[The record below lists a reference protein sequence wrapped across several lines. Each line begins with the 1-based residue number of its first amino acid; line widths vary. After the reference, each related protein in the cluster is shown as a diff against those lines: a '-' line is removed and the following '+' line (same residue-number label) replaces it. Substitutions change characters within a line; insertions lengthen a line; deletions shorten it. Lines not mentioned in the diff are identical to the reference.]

1 MQYMPNLSNITSND
15 INQVIIDG
23 TDLYRYIT
31 HTSGQ
36 NGYLSH
42 RDLPTNLQEWNEQ
55 ITGNIEYHFDRFYG
69 PVSGVVNSDAGQS
82 SFVDAFLNAIS
93 ISSYH
98 IVTFGESTVAVYYD
112 NESGMVYIFD
122 SHQRNANGCPDPN
135 GNSVILNFDSIE
147 EFIHYVYSIYMDSL
161 YEITPVHLP
170 WPTFNRHSLPYF
182 NNMNNKDIL
191 TKSCEQIQKNS
202 KLNDVNK
209 VGENV
214 LRTFHS
220 YSKSHVNKKEQK
232 QSRKRRKNNIS
243 CNIQDSINPTNIDS
257 NFSWVFSN
265 FLLNEH
271 LRNPFSN
278 PVVTECVTVNNSSS
292 IDFLSNE
299 SHNKD
304 YELSIRKTPC
314 YACSSCDRI
323 LFSEQIKHIKVET
336 QIMSSVFSNKDELCQ
351 FCYSKIVKKQMPYM
365 CSKENL
371 LDIGNIPNELT
382 CLSKVEK
389 RLISMIQVFMT
400 IIILPGGQFC
410 EKGLVLNLP
419 TNVQTIASQLPND
432 IDSTSLLAVHYLY
445 NHGYAA
451 ANDYKIF
458 ASPSKVKRA
467 LIWLKENNALYSD
480 IDIIMNKNTLYQ
492 NGLDVTE
499 SCSLQNNFDSCS
511 LTPLNTSVPDM
522 NITDCFNKS
531 GIVVPQINDSPVHIY
546 EIDFGEE
553 RAFPWLFPR
562 GLHGFRFKRPL
573 NIPRHMYFKH
583 RLYNKDGL
591 FRKNMTYLLHAAVSV
606 DIALL
611 KSEIGINMRMRKS
624 GTNSAVTAGD
634 VRNIQENS
642 SLKENSYMFMK
653 NIRGTVAY
661 FRNQLY
667 NLLSMF
673 KTLGPPTIFMTLSAD
688 DLHWPE
694 LGMSLFDVEYDD
706 AVNKNNFEGVISDPL
721 ITATHFERRFQ
732 SLMKHIILNGPKPL
746 GEVKDFFARVEFQ
759 NRGSPHIHMFLWVKD
774 LPGDLSKV
782 SITDIENYI
791 NKTIF
796 STIPDDKIDLELKQL
811 VTRLQVHVHT
821 AYCSK
826 NYSSR
831 CRFGFPKLECSKTKV
846 FSNVNFSSKNKGKF
860 YETVRK
866 SSDIMINCY
875 NPVILR
881 HWRAN
886 MDIHMYN

>member
-1 MQYMPNLSNITSND
+1 
-15 INQVIIDG
+15 
-23 TDLYRYIT
+23 
-31 HTSGQ
+31 
-36 NGYLSH
+36 
-42 RDLPTNLQEWNEQ
+42 
-55 ITGNIEYHFDRFYG
+55 
-69 PVSGVVNSDAGQS
+69 
-82 SFVDAFLNAIS
+82 
-93 ISSYH
+93 
-98 IVTFGESTVAVYYD
+98 
-112 NESGMVYIFD
+112 
-122 SHQRNANGCPDPN
+122 
-135 GNSVILNFDSIE
+135 
-147 EFIHYVYSIYMDSL
+147 
-161 YEITPVHLP
+161 
-170 WPTFNRHSLPYF
+170 
-182 NNMNNKDIL
+182 
-191 TKSCEQIQKNS
+191 
-202 KLNDVNK
+202 
-209 VGENV
+209 
-214 LRTFHS
+214 
-220 YSKSHVNKKEQK
+220 
-232 QSRKRRKNNIS
+232 
-243 CNIQDSINPTNIDS
+243 
-257 NFSWVFSN
+257 
-265 FLLNEH
+265 
-271 LRNPFSN
+271 
-278 PVVTECVTVNNSSS
+278 
-292 IDFLSNE
+292 
-299 SHNKD
+299 
-304 YELSIRKTPC
+304 
-314 YACSSCDRI
+314 
-323 LFSEQIKHIKVET
+323 
-336 QIMSSVFSNKDELCQ
+336 
-351 FCYSKIVKKQMPYM
+351 
-365 CSKENL
+365 
-371 LDIGNIPNELT
+371 
-382 CLSKVEK
+382 
-389 RLISMIQVFMT
+389 
-400 IIILPGGQFC
+400 
-410 EKGLVLNLP
+410 
-419 TNVQTIASQLPND
+419 
-432 IDSTSLLAVHYLY
+432 
-445 NHGYAA
+445 
-451 ANDYKIF
+451 
-458 ASPSKVKRA
+458 
-467 LIWLKENNALYSD
+467 
-480 IDIIMNKNTLYQ
+480 MNKNTLYQ

-511 LTPLNTSVPDM
+511 LIPLNNSLPDM

-611 KSEIGINMRMRKS
+611 KSEIGINIRMRKS

-694 LGMSLFDVEYDD
+694 LEMSLFDVEYMD

-811 VTRLQVHVHT
+811 VTRLQVHSHT

-846 FSNVNFSSKNKGKF
+846 FSNINFSSKNKGKF

-886 MDIHMYN
+886 MDIQLICNAEGAAYYVCSYVCKSEPDELKSALGKLIHDVFKQNPTLPKHVKLYRIGLTVLRYRRLSSQEAAYRLSNLKLIHTSRRFVFINARPQEKRFKILKCKKDIENLPDNSTEIFHSNMIDYYHNRPNTADMNVMCLYRFSSWFEKCYSPPSERAVLERIFITHFDIWMKKCKTPNIVRYPNFASSEDDYFYSLLLLLVPHRTETELIVPFSTARTAFLNRRHFIDQNIDFSYFSFAEQIENTVRRIVLSDDLNNFASNDSAECNITFHNKDTNLRAELEDMFFQKISENDLHISNCDPCENDSIIDDLHMHSLFCPMSVDEFHENVKIMTPSQERVLNYIHRKFKEKSVPFHLFVSGGAGVGKTFTSKIIIAYLQLFCSQLLSSNPVIVCAPTGTAANNINGRTLHSIFKIPIGPFLQYSSLSSLTLKNMRK